1 MTATTTTTSTTRTTT
16 SDDGDGEN
24 DEDDDEYGCDEGA
37 LSRTEASPRTNV
49 SARSKLKY
57 SRLL

>member
-1 MTATTTTTSTTRTTT
+1 MSATTTTTSTTRTTT
-16 SDDGDGEN
+16 RDDDDEN
-24 DEDDDEYGCDEGA
+24 DEDDEEYGCDEGA